1 MDIEGGEFD
10 VLICESLASFSIV
23 VIEFHWLKRMFRPDF
38 LDMLSTIFEKIY
50 RDFST
55 CHVHPNSW
63 AGRDG
68 MTTFDGISIPSEIEI
83 TLIRND
89 LISTCHSDQKIT
101 LPHELD
107 RKNVPEQEDIV
118 MPDIWW
124 TSRP

>member
-38 LDMLSTIFEKIY
+38 LDMLPTIFEKIY
-50 RDFST
+50 RDFPI
-55 CHVHPNSW
+55 CHVHPNNW

>member
-10 VLICESLASFSIV
+10 VLISENLASFSIV
-23 VIEFHWLKRMFRPDF
+23 IIEFHHLHKMFGLDF
-38 LDMLSTIFEKIY
+38 LHMISALFEKLY
-50 RDFST
+50 RDFSI
-55 CHVHPNSW
+55 CHVHPNNH
-63 AGRDG
+63 AGRDR

-89 LISTCHSDQKIT
+89 LISTCHSDQKIM

-124 TSRP
+124 KS